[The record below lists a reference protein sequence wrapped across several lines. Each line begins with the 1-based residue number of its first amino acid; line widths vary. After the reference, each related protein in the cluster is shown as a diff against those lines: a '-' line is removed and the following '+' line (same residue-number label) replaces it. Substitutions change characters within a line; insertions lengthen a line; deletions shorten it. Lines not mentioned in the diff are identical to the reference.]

1 MRKISA
7 IITFYLI
14 SIFISTL
21 VSAAELKVI
30 WKGGKI
36 PAGNAANPNG
46 DLSCESNHTEDE
58 LNTDSTEEPSDVR
71 WSDDGRVVF
80 TTNINNGG
88 KLNMN
93 TVRMNSVSTPF
104 HIMTD
109 KFSALGGGGTCDDID
124 GINPNTL
131 SGGDLDIRGEHIDI
145 EDDGNIFFILDVDGE
160 LGKFN
165 AATPFRLN
173 GLTYEGKLSFDGP
186 INSVSFNDDGT
197 RIYTLDGSN
206 NTPILTTVE
215 LPNAYDVSSSTQIHQ
230 VDLSTLGIEVG
241 EHSSDD
247 QAKDVEFSD
256 DGFAMYIL
264 IRNDT
269 LLTDGSS
276 DMPYSYIYQF
286 RLEESFNVATAEKVG
301 RWNVK
306 GFGNNTSAS
315 KTGQP
320 TGFSF
325 SSDGMYLF
333 IVQRLGGDGV
343 DQINQFDLECPYG
356 LVECATATTSVID
369 TTVELA
375 KQNISINTT
384 TIFKRF
390 EWIKRNRDK
399 EDLGAHNI
407 NIDYN
412 NPLLDAL
419 ANKFEPVAR
428 KNIASLISNTKDEN
442 KKSKWSSWS
451 LVDVFVGEYG
461 QHGSE
466 KPKDVLVK
474 GITLGADRRYGEDKF
489 FGLALR
495 YGDSSSELKNSKQDV
510 TMESLTLNL
519 YGITPTQHNQYVNA
533 VLGVSFLSIDHIYQS
548 KLSGERNGGQIFG
561 SLNYRT
567 KSKVSRFNITP
578 TAKLTYGIT
587 HLSEFTDY
595 INNPNDPLIRNLT
608 YKDNDFATGE
618 LAAGFLFEMDEY
630 VTDMGTIQPM
640 GGLELLYDLSENID
654 YKYIHHGQTNIVTDT
669 IRKYSNQDL
678 KYNIGFEAVY
688 LNGFTVSS
696 SFEKIISLN
705 DRKGPNSSREIFI
718 LKFSKSKE
726 EDGEFAFNYNPVNAH
741 ESSLSYIKNIN
752 GFDFSINHN
761 HIFDNSLDYD
771 TNIEVSSTF

>member
-1 MRKISA
+1 MKKISA

-46 DLSCESNHTEDE
+46 DLSCESNHTGDE

-173 GLTYEGKLSFDGP
+173 GLTYEGKLSFDGA

-325 SSDGMYLF
+325 SSDGMHLF

-688 LNGFTVSS
+688 LNGFTISS
-696 SFEKIISLN
+696 SFEKIISFN

-718 LKFSKSKE
+718 LKFSRSKE

-761 HIFDNSLDYD
+761 HIFDNSLEYD